1 MSRARTIVTA
11 LALTASLAGWGCAQ
25 ADNGGDRLPSIESS
39 SRMEDSGD
47 WSAHLPSVYP
57 GLVACMNA
65 HPSQPAYVGDVAIQD
80 GGMIEVHTVG
90 TDNSIYKCTVTASGG
105 TPTANEPDDGA
116 LLKGPYFYPESHVG
130 PISACTGPNSET
142 VFTTDKDLIGWL
154 AWPSC

>member
-1 MSRARTIVTA
+1 MSRARIFVTA
-11 LALTASLAGWGCAQ
+11 FALAAALAGWGCAQ
-25 ADNGGDRLPSIESS
+25 TSNGGEKLPSIESS
-39 SRMEDSGD
+39 SRMEESGD

-65 HPSQPAYVGDVAIQD
+65 HPSQPAYVGDVALQD

-90 TDNSIYKCTVTASGG
+90 SDGAVYKCDVAASGG
-105 TPTANEPDDGA
+105 APSANEPDDGA
-116 LLKGPYFYPESHVG
+116 VMKGPYFYPAAHVG
-130 PISACTGPNSET
+130 PVSACTATSSET